1 MKQLIS
7 AAVTSERGRRV
18 DRIVIVLDNARAHLD
33 IELRDFSEVDGG
45 KEIIFLKLAPYSYLL
60 NPIEMAWSQVK
71 ATIKRELKDKMREL
85 ESPPTEL
92 TQREHKLRVME
103 SIIDNAVA
111 PPHCPDSFQATGSI
125 SQVSRYYDKCFANE
139 DLREIGQ

>member
-1 MKQLIS
+1 ME
-7 AAVTSERGRRV
+7 T
-18 DRIVIVLDNARAHLD
+18 
-33 IELRDFSEVDGG
+33 
-45 KEIIFLKLAPYSYLL
+45 IFLELAPYSYLL
-60 NPIEMAWSQVK
+60 NPIERTWSHVK

-103 SIIDNAVA
+103 SIIDKAMA
-111 PPHCPDSFQATGSI
+111 PPHCPDSFQATDYI
-125 SQVSRYYDKCFANE
+125 SQVSRYYDRCLANE